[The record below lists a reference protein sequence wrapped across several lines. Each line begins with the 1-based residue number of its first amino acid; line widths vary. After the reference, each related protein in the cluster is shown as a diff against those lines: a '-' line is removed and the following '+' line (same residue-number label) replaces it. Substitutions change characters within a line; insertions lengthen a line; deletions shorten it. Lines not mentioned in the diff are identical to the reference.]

1 MAESRTV
8 CPCIDVDRFIRTN
21 NKMDTVRYI
30 MAFSVIVAHFN
41 ELLGFAIPWPI
52 SSGTGVG
59 GFFAL
64 SGFLIYRSW
73 ERRPRLGP
81 YLRNR
86 ALRILPPY
94 FLVVLLCAF
103 GLVAIS
109 SLSAREYFLSPQW
122 LKYLFANLSFLNFLE
137 PSLPGVFEGGQY
149 ASPAVNGALWT
160 MKVEWCLYLSVPVV
174 AYVVSKV
181 RIRRRHTLVFS
192 MIILLSVA
200 WSVFFLWRY
209 AATEREIYAILGRQ
223 FFGQLSFFYIGAL
236 AALNLE
242 RLLRYKWW
250 VLGVLLAGVALMQTG
265 IYVRAAL
272 WPAVDGLL
280 VIWVSM
286 VGRWGRHFTRH
297 DNVSYDM
304 YLFHFPILQLCV
316 YFGLPELGVVVSFV
330 VALLATVVLSLL
342 SWNLVGKRAMS
353 FRSRLAAAR

>member
-1 MAESRTV
+1 
-8 CPCIDVDRFIRTN
+8 
-21 NKMDTVRYI
+21 MDAVRYI

-52 SSGTGVG
+52 SSATGVG

-73 ERRPRLGP
+73 ERRPRLKT
-81 YLRNR
+81 YLRSR

-103 GLVAIS
+103 CLVAVS
-109 SLSAREYFLSPQW
+109 SLPAREYFLSPQW
-122 LKYLFANLSFLNFLE
+122 LKYLLANLSFLNFVE
-137 PSLPGVFEGGQY
+137 PSLPGVFEGAQY

-174 AYVVSKV
+174 AWLVSRLRV
-181 RIRRRHTLVFS
+181 RHRHTLLFS
-192 MIILLSVA
+192 VIILLSVA
-200 WSVFFLWRY
+200 WSVFFQWRF
-209 AATEREIYAILGRQ
+209 AETGREIFAILARQ

-236 AALNLE
+236 AARKLDL
-242 RLLRYKWW
+242 LLRYKWW
-250 VLGVLLAGVALMQTG
+250 ILGALLAGVALMQTG
-265 IYVRAAL
+265 DYVRLAL

-286 VGRWGRHFTRH
+286 VGRWGRHFARH

-304 YLFHFPILQLCV
+304 YLFHFPLLQLCV
-316 YFGLPELGVVVSFV
+316 YFGVPGLGVVSAFAI
-330 VALLATVVLSLL
+330 ALSATVAASLL
-342 SWNLVGKRAMS
+342 SWHLVGKPVQALRT
-353 FRSRLAAAR
+353 RLAATK

>member
-1 MAESRTV
+1 
-8 CPCIDVDRFIRTN
+8 
-21 NKMDTVRYI
+21 
-30 MAFSVIVAHFN
+30 
-41 ELLGFAIPWPI
+41 
-52 SSGTGVG
+52 
-59 GFFAL
+59 
-64 SGFLIYRSW
+64 
-73 ERRPRLGP
+73 
-81 YLRNR
+81 
-86 ALRILPPY
+86 
-94 FLVVLLCAF
+94 
-103 GLVAIS
+103 
-109 SLSAREYFLSPQW
+109 
-122 LKYLFANLSFLNFLE
+122 
-137 PSLPGVFEGGQY
+137 
-149 ASPAVNGALWT
+149 

-286 VGRWGRHFTRH
+286 VGRWGRHFARH

-330 VALLATVVLSLL
+330 VALLAAVVLSLL